1 MGNVYA
7 CPVHVDQKSTEAQ
20 RVCPICG
27 IRPIVLRAGKPEE
40 EGAQDLRRGTDAAPA
55 VASVEPSQAG
65 KEAAPAAAPPAAPA
79 APAIGAVDDLA
90 RDLDQAIAL
99 LSRIRV
105 RLPVST

>member
-20 RVCPICG
+20 RLCPICG
-27 IRPIVLRAGKPEE
+27 MRPIVLRAGKPEE
-40 EGAQDLRRGTDAAPA
+40 EGAQDPRRGTDTGPA

-65 KEAAPAAAPPAAPA
+65 KEAAPAAVPPA